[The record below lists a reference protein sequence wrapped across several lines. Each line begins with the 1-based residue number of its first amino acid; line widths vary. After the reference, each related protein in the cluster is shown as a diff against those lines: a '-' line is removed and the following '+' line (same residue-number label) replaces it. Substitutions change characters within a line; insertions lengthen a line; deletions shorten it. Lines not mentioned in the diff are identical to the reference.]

1 MSSVQLLDRKEALLT
16 ALKDMNHTAETHK
29 SSAGGGGYDPLFV
42 KKYQWLM
49 ENLQNTNKAL
59 HPSLIKMMAL
69 SQTEAG
75 EASSITSAGGGGGSS
90 SVMGTW
96 GGHRVTPA
104 VRALLESCERNARL
118 LCQHHLAQQPLS
130 KPKPAEGT
138 TKTRSIQSL
147 IESCST
153 MMLILKQCDESRR
166 RGSLSPEELQQCI
179 DVALTTLQPECEINQ
194 KLFAEI
200 ESSVAMLRKDILL

>member
-1 MSSVQLLDRKEALLT
+1 
-16 ALKDMNHTAETHK
+16 MNHTAQTHK
-29 SSAGGGGYDPLFV
+29 SNAEGGGYDPLFI

-49 ENLQNTNKAL
+49 ENLHNTNKAL
-59 HPSLIKMMAL
+59 HPSLIKMMVL
-69 SQTEAG
+69 SQKEAG
-75 EASSITSAGGGGGSS
+75 EAITSNSGGGGVGSSS

-104 VRALLESCERNARL
+104 VRALLETCERNARL

-130 KPKPAEGT
+130 KQKPAEGT
-138 TKTRSIQSL
+138 TQTRSIQSL

-153 MMLILKQCDESRR
+153 MMLVLKQCDESRR
-166 RGSLSPEELQQCI
+166 RGSLSAEELQQCI
-179 DVALTTLQPECEINQ
+179 DVALTTLQPECEMNQ

-200 ESSVAMLRKDILL
+200 ESSIAMLRKDILL